1 MTMTQSTVVKQTAK
15 KEWTEMVSKGG
26 IPLLLTQMRVLANKV
41 AQKVL
46 EKAGQKGLEN
56 SVFKEVFEQ
65 IGKRLTLKT
74 IERSLP
80 VISGGIS
87 TLMDLALMDKVVRY
101 VNIFYQKRFIL
112 EKEKRI
118 EIIISGDSTY
128 IEADFTETN

>member
-1 MTMTQSTVVKQTAK
+1 MTQSTVVKQTAK